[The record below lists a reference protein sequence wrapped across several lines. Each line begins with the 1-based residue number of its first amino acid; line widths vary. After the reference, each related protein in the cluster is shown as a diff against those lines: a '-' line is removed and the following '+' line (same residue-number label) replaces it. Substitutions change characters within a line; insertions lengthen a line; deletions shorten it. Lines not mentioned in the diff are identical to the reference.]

1 MPVSKFGRLFG
12 PQAGIVQLMRDLG
25 EAIAVNPEV
34 LMLGGGNPGHIPQM
48 QAAFRVSMQRALEN
62 GEFDRLSGN
71 YGPPQGDPA
80 FIEALAG
87 LLRDTCGWDV
97 GPENIALSNGSQS
110 ASFMLFNLFAG
121 DYENG
126 QPRRILLPLT
136 PEYIGYS
143 DQGTTDDFFVSNRP
157 QIQYLDDHLFKYRV
171 DFDTLHID
179 DSVAALCVSRPTNP
193 TGNVLTDG
201 EINQLLVLARQH
213 RLPLILDNAYGT
225 PFPGICF
232 SDATP
237 LWNEDIIVCMSLSKL
252 GLPGVRT
259 GMVIAAADI
268 IRALSSMNA
277 ILNLTTGGLGPALVR
292 DMIDSGEIIRLSQ
305 EVIRPFYLSKVQRA
319 VACLQAA
326 FEPGQLRIHKPE
338 GAIFLWLWF
347 PHLPI
352 SSAELYQR
360 LKARGVLIIPGEN
373 FFPGLKQPWQHTREC
388 IRLNYAQDDAKVE
401 QAIGILAAEVARAYA
416 EVRARV

>member
-1 MPVSKFGRLFG
+1 MRPVSKFGGLFG
-12 PQAGIVQLMRDLG
+12 PRAGIVQLMRDMG
-25 EAIAVNPEV
+25 EAITVNPDM
-34 LMLGGGNPGHIPQM
+34 LMLGGGNPGQIPQM
-48 QAAFRVSMQRALEN
+48 QAAFRASMQHLLDS
-62 GEFDRLSGN
+62 GEFDRLTGA
-71 YGPPQGDPA
+71 YGPPQGDPL
-80 FIEALAG
+80 FIESLAG

-97 GPENIALSNGSQS
+97 GPENIALCNGSQS

-121 DYENG
+121 EDENG
-126 QPRRILLPLT
+126 RRRRILLPLT

-143 DQGTTDDFFVSNRP
+143 DQGATDDFFISNRP
-157 QIQYLDDHLFKYRV
+157 QIQYLDDNLFKYRV

-193 TGNVLTDG
+193 TGNVLTDA
-201 EINQLLVLARQH
+201 EISQLLALTRQH

-237 LWNEDIIVCMSLSKL
+237 VWNEDIIVCMSLSKL

-268 IRALSSMNA
+268 IQSLSSMNA
-277 ILNLTTGGLGPALVR
+277 ILNLTTGGFGPALVR
-292 DMIDSGEIIRLSQ
+292 DMVASGEIIRLSR
-305 EVIRPFYLSKVQRA
+305 EVIRPFYQAKAQRT
-319 VACLQAA
+319 VARLQAA
-326 FEPGQLRIHKPE
+326 FKPGHLRIHKPE

-347 PHLPI
+347 PDLPI
-352 SSAELYQR
+352 SSTELYQR

-373 FFPGLKQPWQHTREC
+373 FFPGLKAPWRHTQEC
-388 IRLNYAQDDAKVE
+388 IRLNYAQDDTKVA
-401 QAIGILAAEVARAYA
+401 QAIAILAGEVAQAYA
-416 EVRARV
+416 EG